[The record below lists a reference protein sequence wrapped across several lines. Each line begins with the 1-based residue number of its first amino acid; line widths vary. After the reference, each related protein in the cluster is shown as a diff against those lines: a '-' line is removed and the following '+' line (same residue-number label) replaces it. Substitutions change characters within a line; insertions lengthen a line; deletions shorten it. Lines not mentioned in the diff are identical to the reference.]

1 MKRVAIIGG
10 GISGLFIANLFKRNP
25 NYQTTIFEK
34 NSSIRLEEG
43 YGIQLSVNSIKL
55 LNKIE
60 FNKFQNNEKF
70 TPNKVN
76 FISNKSLK
84 KICELDIASF
94 NTEDC
99 KYTTL
104 KRSTLI
110 NFLTK
115 DLKDIITTNYNIS
128 KIDEQKK
135 LIQLSCENNDTIE
148 FDYLII

>member
-115 DLKDIITTNYNIS
+115 DLKDS
-128 KIDEQKK
+128 
-135 LIQLSCENNDTIE
+135 
-148 FDYLII
+148 